1 VPLPDGT
8 VADVT
13 LDFDTLE
20 KLSQIAR
27 ETYGLSGA
35 VQHGASTLPA
45 EEFHKFPELKT
56 CEIHLATDFQNM
68 IYDSKHFPADFK
80 EEIYKHLRVKFANE
94 KKDGMTDEQFIY
106 KTRKKGF
113 GEFKA
118 GFWGLPK
125 EVKTEIGKEL
135 EEKFDFLFQ
144 KLNVK
149 NTVEMVEKTVELVSI
164 KPNLENEIAAC
175 K

>member
-1 VPLPDGT
+1 
-8 VADVT
+8 
-13 LDFDTLE
+13 
-20 KLSQIAR
+20 
-27 ETYGLSGA
+27 
-35 VQHGASTLPA
+35 
-45 EEFHKFPELKT
+45 
-56 CEIHLATDFQNM
+56 
-68 IYDSKHFPADFK
+68 
-80 EEIYKHLRVKFANE
+80 
-94 KKDGMTDEQFIY
+94 MTDEQFIY